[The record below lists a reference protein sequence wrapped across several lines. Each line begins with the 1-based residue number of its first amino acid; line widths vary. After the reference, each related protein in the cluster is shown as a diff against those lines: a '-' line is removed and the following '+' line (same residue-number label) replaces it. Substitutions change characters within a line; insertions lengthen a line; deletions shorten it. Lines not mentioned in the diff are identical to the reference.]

1 MNKWKQHAV
10 KIYQSLQNSKEYQTY
25 LALET
30 AAKEAGL
37 FAWEERL
44 KQMQK
49 DITISLDEMD
59 MDKHIALV
67 AIYKLEKAAFES
79 EPLHCNYIEAKRQL
93 NDLLQEMM
101 QILQF

>member
-1 MNKWKQHAV
+1 MNKWQQRAKHIHALLKQ
-10 KIYQSLQNSKEYQTY
+10 SEEYQTY
-25 LALET
+25 LALEI

-44 KQMQK
+44 KQLQK
-49 DITISLDEMD
+49 DMTISLDEMD
-59 MDKHIALV
+59 MEKHYATAAL
-67 AIYKLEKAAFES
+67 YKRELAAFEN